1 MGPTLPPMCP
11 APPIRGPN
19 TAHLRAQYCP
29 PCAQRCAIV
38 CLPRTCGLPGSVRCG
53 GFQLQKQKSGCFCNF
68 FAIRDSFSPLQ
79 SENRLLRSCSPAVLR
94 CRSAPWRPAT
104 IPNRKKSCNLGQF
117 FVFWILVRVQS
128 SMVPLV
134 GLPLSPPFAPKAS
147 ERGRFAL
154 KPMVQWRDLW
164 RRCRRAQG
172 GWKKSPTFSHRPQNR
187 YLGVLFGL

>member
-1 MGPTLPPMCP
+1 MCP

-38 CLPRTCGLPGSVRCG
+38 CLLRTCGLPGSVRCG
-53 GFQLQKQKSGCFCNF
+53 GFQLQKQKSGCFATFLRLGTPFRLCKAKTGCCEAAHLRF
-68 FAIRDSFSPLQ
+68 YAADPHLGALRQSLIAKKLQ
-79 SENRLLRSCSPAVLR
+79 SRSIFC
-94 CRSAPWRPAT
+94 
-104 IPNRKKSCNLGQF
+104 
-117 FVFWILVRVQS
+117 FWILVRVQS

-147 ERGRFAL
+147 EWGRFAL

-172 GWKKSPTFSHRPQNR
+172 GWKKFPTFSHRSQNR